1 MKGKAFFL
9 IFLVIPWFPLEASD
23 KDTLQVGNVREKPFL
38 RKQILPVSLI
48 TAGSLMN
55 IGKIK
60 YDIRDFSP
68 DTDYSLDD
76 YFRFA
81 PIVQMYAYDLLGFA
95 HANTVFDQSK
105 YLFFSQLV
113 SSLVVYSLKSLT
125 ALPPPEGTGFSFP
138 SGHTAVAFA
147 GATVLFHEFKTT
159 DPILAYSGFVFATAT
174 GLLRI
179 TNNDHWL
186 PDVLVG
192 AGIGILSANLVY
204 HMKPLKN
211 WHPFRSNRDIT
222 LTPGLSPQSFSLV
235 CRF

>member
-1 MKGKAFFL
+1 MKGKAIFL

-38 RKQILPVSLI
+38 KKQILPVSLI
-48 TAGSLMN
+48 TAGSLLN
-55 IGKIK
+55 VGKIK
-60 YDIRDFSP
+60 YDIHDFFP
-68 DTDYSLDD
+68 DTDCSIDD
-76 YFRFA
+76 YFRFVPMA
-81 PIVQMYAYDLLGFA
+81 QMYGYDLLGFR

-113 SSLVVYSLKSLT
+113 SSMVVYSLKSLAAT
-125 ALPPPEGTGFSFP
+125 EPPRGTGLSFP

-147 GATVLFHEFKTT
+147 GATVLFHEFK
-159 DPILAYSGFVFATAT
+159 DSEPLLACSGFVFATAT

-192 AGIGILSANLVY
+192 AGIGMLSANLVY
-204 HMKPLKN
+204 HVKPLKN
-211 WHPFRSNRDIT
+211 WHPFRSNRNIT
-222 LTPGLSPQSFSLV
+222 LTPALSPHSFSLV